1 MFLRIVPLGNLP
13 KEILDTVKGELE
25 NLNIRCRVMPKIEV
39 PQEAFNQWRKQYN
52 AETIMNSIYNKSEV
66 KFIDA
71 NIPSLL
77 LTDYDLYY
85 SGLNFVF
92 GLEYPS
98 KSCAIVSLA
107 RLRTEFYDEKPN
119 KTLLHDRTV
128 KEVLHE
134 IGQYLG
140 LGHCV
145 NPKCVMAFSS
155 SASDIDRKLKDF
167 CDNCKMDL
175 ATRGLSL
182 D

>member
-13 KEILDTVKGELE
+13 KEILEAVRNDLE
-25 NLNIRCRVMPKIEV
+25 NLNIRCRIMPTIDI
-39 PQEAFNQWRKQYN
+39 PQEAFNHWRRQYN
-52 AETIMNSIYNKSEV
+52 AEIIMNCVYNKSEV

-107 RLRTEFYDEKPN
+107 RLKPEFYDERPDKN
-119 KTLLHDRTV
+119 LLNNRAA

-140 LGHCV
+140 LGHCQ
-145 NPKCVMAFSS
+145 NTKCVMAFSS
-155 SASDIDRKLKDF
+155 STSDIDKKQKDF
-167 CDNCKMDL
+167 CDSCKMEL
-175 ATRGLSL
+175 TMKGISL
-182 D
+182 G